1 MMGDEYL
8 SKSTPWIL
16 MEDEGMG
23 IEGLR
28 TATAAAAASFDFSF
42 SLFESGGRLES
53 VDGIPFSMVGG
64 GKSLRFATQRRKKFE
79 KIREITSHRAAK
91 SKPDLRLAG
100 PGNAQFSRM
109 VSLPSYLRKTK
120 EPA

>member
-1 MMGDEYL
+1 VMGDEYL

-16 MEDEGMG
+16 MDDEGMG

-42 SLFESGGRLES
+42 SLFESGGRLEC
-53 VDGIPFSMVGG
+53 VDGIPFSIVGG

-79 KIREITSHRAAK
+79 KSQATELQNQGTSGGTAGFTPCWTRECTIFKMIT
-91 SKPDLRLAG
+91 
-100 PGNAQFSRM
+100 
-109 VSLPSYLRKTK
+109 LPSYL
-120 EPA
+120 

>member
-1 MMGDEYL
+1 
-8 SKSTPWIL
+8 
-16 MEDEGMG
+16 MG

-28 TATAAAAASFDFSF
+28 TATAAAAASLDFSF

-64 GKSLRFATQRRKKFE
+64 GKSLRLATQRRKNSKKFVKSQATE
-79 KIREITSHRAAK
+79 LQNQGTSGGTPGFTSCWTWECTIFKMIT
-91 SKPDLRLAG
+91 
-100 PGNAQFSRM
+100 
-109 VSLPSYLRKTK
+109 LPSYLRKTK